1 MNLNT
6 FTFYKNRVA
15 FNFLAKNAD
24 NGKDIT
30 DALDGAAFIGVLS
43 KQFKTVEEGVTYIKE
58 FSKKVPQVSV
68 GLGAGDPNQWKAARD
83 IAGEVNPAH
92 VNQVFSTAPYTQG
105 YLRGKGCKN
114 TIVNSLISPT
124 GTPGKVRIA
133 KGPVSSNLKGGIV
146 DVDIAL
152 SMMKDSGVNSV
163 KFFDIHGDS
172 CLDEVK
178 AVAEACVRNGIQIME
193 PTGGI
198 NADNIV
204 SIVKVCLEAGVER
217 IIPHVYSSAIDKST
231 GLTNIDIVKDI
242 YEKIKKLLSK
252 NDEK

>member
-1 MNLNT
+1 VDLNVYN
-6 FTFYKNRVA
+6 FYKNRVA
-15 FNFLAKNAD
+15 FNFLAKDAD
-24 NGKDIT
+24 NGKDVY
-30 DALDGAAFIGVLS
+30 DALEGNAFIGVLS
-43 KQFKTVEEGVTYIKE
+43 KQFKTVEEGVAYIKE
-58 FSKKVPQVSV
+58 FNKKVPQISV

-92 VNQVFSTAPYTQG
+92 VNQVYTTAAYTQG

-114 TIVNSLISPT
+114 TIVNSLMSPT

-133 KGPVSSNLKGGIV
+133 TGPVSSKLQDGVV
-146 DVDIAL
+146 DVDTAL

-172 CLDEVK
+172 CLEELKV
-178 AVAEACVRNGIQIME
+178 VAEACARNGIQIIE

-198 NADNIV
+198 TAENIV
-204 SIVKVCLEAGVER
+204 SIVKVCLETGVEK

-242 YEKIKKLLSK
+242 YEKIKKLL
-252 NDEK
+252 

>member
-1 MNLNT
+1 MDLNV
-6 FTFYKNRVA
+6 FNFYKNRIA
-15 FNFLAKNAD
+15 FNFLAKDAD
-24 NGKDIT
+24 NGKDVY
-30 DALDGAAFIGVLS
+30 DALDGNAFIGVLS
-43 KQFKTVEEGVTYIKE
+43 KQFKTVDEGVSYIKE
-58 FSKKVPQVSV
+58 FTKKVPQVSV
-68 GLGAGDPNQWKAARD
+68 GLGAGDPNQWIAARD

-124 GTPGKVRIA
+124 GTPGKVKITT
-133 KGPVSSNLKGGIV
+133 GPVSSKLEGGIV
-146 DVDIAL
+146 DVDGAL

-178 AVAEACVRNGIQIME
+178 AVAEACVRNGIQILE

-198 NADNIV
+198 SAENIV
-204 SIVKVCLEAGVER
+204 PIVKVCLEAGVEK
-217 IIPHVYSSAIDKST
+217 IIPHVYSSAIDKSS
-231 GLTNIDIVKDI
+231 GLTNIEIVKDI
-242 YEKIKKLLSK
+242 YEKIKKLV
-252 NDEK
+252 